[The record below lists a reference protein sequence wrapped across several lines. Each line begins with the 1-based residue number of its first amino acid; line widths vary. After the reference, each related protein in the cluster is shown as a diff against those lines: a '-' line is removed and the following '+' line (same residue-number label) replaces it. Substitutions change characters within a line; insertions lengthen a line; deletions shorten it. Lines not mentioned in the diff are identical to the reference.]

1 MRSRM
6 TLAILVALPGLSLAA
21 AGLFHPHGLN
31 YDTSL
36 RWYALHIPGL
46 LVFPLIGWSLAMLVR
61 GRHDPVAWIVR
72 LSAYVYA
79 TFYTALDVIN
89 GITAGYVTRELGP
102 GVPRPDEIRLI
113 FDIGR
118 PIGDVGE
125 WALLICALAVAVDQI
140 LRYQIRGLPAVALIP
155 AAWLVRTDHIFS
167 PLGVLAMTIIAVTAA
182 SLVLL
187 NAPEREVEWVRKL
200 QRSPA

>member
-1 MRSRM
+1 MRTRL
-6 TLAILVALPGLSLAA
+6 TLAILVALPGLTLAG
-21 AGLFHPHGLN
+21 AGLFHPQGLN
-31 YDTSL
+31 YDTAL

-46 LVFPLIGWSLAMLVR
+46 LVFPLVGVALAVLVR
-61 GRHDPVAWIVR
+61 GRGDLVAWIVR
-72 LSAYVYA
+72 LSAYTYA

-89 GITAGYVTRELGP
+89 GITAGYVTRQLGP

-125 WALLICALAVAVDQI
+125 WGLLVCCLAIAVDQVV
-140 LRYQIRGLPAVALIP
+140 RYRVRGLPALALIP

-167 PLGVLAMTIIAVTAA
+167 PLGVLAMTVIALTTAT
-182 SLVLL
+182 LVLL
-187 NAPEREVEWVRKL
+187 NAPEREVDWARKL
-200 QRSPA
+200 QRAV